1 MKKTTPM
8 SEDKIWDVIVVGSGP
23 AGAIAAYQL
32 AEAGLSVL
40 ILEKANLPRVKAC
53 AGGLTAKARQAIPFD
68 VSPVI
73 NLEAK
78 GGMLTNKGK
87 PILRADLTKPLAS
100 LVNRD
105 EFDAFLTQQAKK
117 QGAKV
122 KDGHRVNTVHQ
133 DKKLITAVTAKGS
146 FSARFLI
153 GADGV
158 NSVTARE
165 MNLLPERE
173 TGYAVEAELVV
184 PNAILQALDQ
194 HVVFDFGAIHNG
206 YGWIFPKSDHLSVGV
221 CYAKPDKHTGLKDEL
236 LTFIKSQELL
246 STYSI
251 RSIRGHPGPI
261 GGISCDLH
269 RGRCL
274 LAGDAANL
282 ADAWMGEG
290 LYYAI
295 QSGKVAA
302 QTIITACKDEKPNLA
317 SYSQVINETITSQL
331 YHARR
336 LARIIYALPGL
347 ANFLIKHNAR
357 LKEMTFDVIRGDMSF
372 ETLHLRLKRQWFKVL
387 STTFLN
393 ILRKKELS

>member
-1 MKKTTPM
+1 MKKTTPIG
-8 SEDKIWDVIVVGSGP
+8 EEKVWDVIVIGSGP
-23 AGAIAAYQL
+23 AGAVAAYQL
-32 AEAGLSVL
+32 AEAGLQVL
-40 ILEKANLPRVKAC
+40 ILEKASLPRVKVC

-68 VSPVI
+68 VSPAI

-78 GGMLTNKGK
+78 GGILTNKGR
-87 PILRADLTKPLAS
+87 PILRADLSKPLAS

-105 EFDAFLTQQAKK
+105 EFDAFLTHQAKK

-122 KDGHRVNTVHQ
+122 KDGHKVRAVHQ
-133 DKKLITAVTAKGS
+133 EKMTITAETEQGN
-146 FSARFLI
+146 FTARFLV

-158 NSVTARE
+158 NSITARN
-165 MNLLPERE
+165 MGLLPKRE
-173 TGYAVEAELVV
+173 TGYAVEAELIV

-236 LTFIKSQELL
+236 FSFIKSQPML
-246 STYSI
+246 STYTI
-251 RSIRGHPGPI
+251 RSILGHRGPI
-261 GGISCDLH
+261 GGIASDLH

-274 LAGDAANL
+274 LVGDAANL

-302 QTIITACKDEKPNLA
+302 QTIITACKEGKPDLS
-317 SYSQVINETITSQL
+317 SYTQVINETITSQL

-336 LARIIYALPGL
+336 LARIIYAMPGL
-347 ANFLIKHNAR
+347 ANFLIKHNAQ

-372 ETLHLRLKRQWFKVL
+372 ETLHLRLKSQWFKVL
-387 STTFLN
+387 GTSFIN
-393 ILRKKELS
+393 IFRKKELS